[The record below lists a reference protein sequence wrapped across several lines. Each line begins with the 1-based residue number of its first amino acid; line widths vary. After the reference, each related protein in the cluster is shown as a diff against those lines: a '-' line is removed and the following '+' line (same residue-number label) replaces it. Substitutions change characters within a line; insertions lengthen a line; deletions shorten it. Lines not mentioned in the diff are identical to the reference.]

1 MCATTDLSFGRK
13 TLQHFIVDR
22 HLGIVLAD
30 TLVHEGAD
38 LAPPLVL
45 HQQCL
50 LALVNSHK
58 RGSSQ
63 TPTKN
68 GCLLVL
74 RNVLKEHPIKI
85 QAPNI
90 E

>member
-22 HLGIVLAD
+22 HLGVVLAD
-30 TLVHEGAD
+30 PLVHECAD

-45 HQQCL
+45 HQQRL

-63 TPTKN
+63 TPTKKTA
-68 GCLLVL
+68 VF
-74 RNVLKEHPIKI
+74 
-85 QAPNI
+85 
-90 E
+90 